1 MIRLV
6 RQPFQNAQRFNGVHK
21 NQEEI
26 MPAQNTSTEI
36 PTQYDP
42 DLFVDRKNEIKE
54 IEGIIKSVSQGQDV
68 DEHTI
73 RISGE
78 RGVGKSWLL
87 RHIHHTLLHSNK
99 ADIISIYASF
109 DHPTSIVSRRENDQ
123 SERNRIYTAR
133 KHDERGLR
141 DLLRDITRGLKGL
154 TADDAKLS
162 EQSQWL
168 VNQLRAMGHKTI
180 VWLLDG
186 LFDVPQAFLEGLET
200 YLLNRIVEGERWVIV
215 MSGRGRAPLFTHH
228 DLTIQS
234 KDILLGPLG
243 KGTVEKKDGEEG
255 LYDLFERLAQSPAY
269 HQLGEQGKN
278 RIDTIYRISGG
289 YPRTALLL
297 ARTEDLGE
305 GVKQALDEL
314 LSFITEETE
323 RSKIRQHL
331 EALSI
336 LSRWRPDLESHLEET
351 LRRKES
357 DLKAMKVRYL
367 GEASFPY
374 IEWGVRDP
382 DGVRL
387 LNAYAF
393 FTQHQ
398 KEVQSQSLET
408 LYEEFIA
415 KGLRYYDR
423 VAFWRVRNH
432 LQKYQLLRWDIKQKE
447 TREYKGYF
455 VEEAIRFP
463 LAYDLRVNSPRLWQW
478 LHYVAYRLFDTWSE
492 KYDREKYGPLALAH
506 YVAYLEVERTEKP
519 ELVLVPQ

>member
-1 MIRLV
+1 
-6 RQPFQNAQRFNGVHK
+6 
-21 NQEEI
+21 
-26 MPAQNTSTEI
+26 MPARNTSTEI

-42 DLFVDRKNEIKE
+42 DLFVDRKKEIKE
-54 IEGIIKSVSQGQDV
+54 IKGIIESVSQRQNV

-87 RHIHHTLLHSNK
+87 RHIHHTVLHSNM
-99 ADIISIYASF
+99 ADIISIYVDF
-109 DHPTSIVSRRENDQ
+109 DQPTSMASREKNDR
-123 SERNRIYTAR
+123 SERNRIYTTR
-133 KHDERGLR
+133 KYDERGLR
-141 DLLRDITRGLKGL
+141 DLLRDITREFEGL
-154 TADDAKLS
+154 TAEDAKLS

-168 VNQLRAMGHKTI
+168 MNQLRAMADKTI

-200 YLLNRIVEGERWVIV
+200 YLLNHIVEEKRWVIV

-234 KDILLGPLG
+234 KDISLGPLG
-243 KGTVEKKDGEEG
+243 KGTVEEKDGEEEEEEG
-255 LYDLFERLAQSPAY
+255 LYDLFEKLAQSPAY

-278 RIDTIYRISGG
+278 QIDTIYRISGG

-297 ARTEDLGE
+297 ARAGDLGD
-305 GVKQALDEL
+305 GVKQTLDEL

-336 LSRWRPDLESHLEET
+336 LNRWRPDLESHLEET
-351 LRRKES
+351 SRRKES
-357 DLKAMKVRYL
+357 DLKAVKVRYL
-367 GEASFPY
+367 GEAPLPY

-382 DGVRL
+382 DGVRM
-387 LNAYAF
+387 LNAYTF
-393 FTQHQ
+393 FKQYQ
-398 KEVQSQSLET
+398 REMQSQSLET
-408 LYEEFIA
+408 LYEEFIV

-423 VAFWRVRNH
+423 VAFWRVRNE
-432 LQKYQLLRWDIKQKE
+432 LQKYQLLRWDIKRKE

-455 VEEAIRFP
+455 VEEAVRFP

-506 YVAYLEVERTEKP
+506 YVAYLEVKQTEKP